1 MACMLLSKYSNND
14 THCVSGVFCKESYSS
29 FWGYYL
35 LLGFWLRLHFSLYFS
50 VKSSNVFCTFWWL
63 FKLAALFSLPFLKW
77 TTKTC
82 RCIHLLQNGIARL
95 LCWGIQASPS
105 FFSVVHTS
113 SKTYV
118 LLESDAMQF
127 FINILPSHW
136 STFSF
141 LCTLLQIGGFSF
153 IYARF
158 SLISLLTEKR
168 CLLRVVCLNLV
179 ENFTGLLFT

>member
-1 MACMLLSKYSNND
+1 MLLSKYSNND
-14 THCVSGVFCKESYSS
+14 THCVWGILQRELLQFLGVLFTAWFLVALAFFPLFFGKKQQCLL
-29 FWGYYL
+29 YL
-35 LLGFWLRLHFSLYFS
+35 LVAIQTRRSLQSPLSEMNYKNMQVHSFVTKWHCQIIMLRNTSFAFI
-50 VKSSNVFCTFWWL
+50 
-63 FKLAALFSLPFLKW
+63 FLS
-77 TTKTC
+77 
-82 RCIHLLQNGIARL
+82 CIYI
-95 LCWGIQASPS
+95 
-105 FFSVVHTS
+105 S

-127 FINILPSHW
+127 FINILPSQW
-136 STFSF
+136 STFPF

-179 ENFTGLLFT
+179 ENFAGLLFT